1 MDYMELV
8 ENYIRY
14 KTALEYL
21 KKCIDDDCKYYMA
34 SDDEIKAAF
43 KMAGIELKEKDPT
56 AAKQ

>member
-14 KTALEYL
+14 KAALEYL
-21 KKCIDDDCKYYMA
+21 KERIDEDHKYYMA
-34 SDDEIKAAF
+34 SEDETKAAF
-43 KMAGIELKEKDPT
+43 KMAGIELIEKDPT

>member
-1 MDYMELV
+1 MDFMELV
-8 ENYIRY
+8 ENFIRY

-21 KKCIDDDCKYYMA
+21 RECIDSDPKYYMA
-34 SDDEIKAAF
+34 SDSEIKAAF